1 MPKTSKEFD
10 AFAVL
15 TEKLL
20 KVPHAEIQTRIA
32 RHRGAAAKNPRK
44 RGPKPKHGKRAPAL
58 RATR

>member
-32 RHRGAAAKNPRK
+32 RHRGAAAKNPLK
-44 RGPKPKHGKRAPAL
+44 RGPKPKHG
-58 RATR
+58 

>member
-1 MPKTSKEFD
+1 MPKTSKESD

-32 RHRGAAAKNPRK
+32 RHREAAAKNPHK
-44 RGPKPKHGKRAPAL
+44 RGPKPKHG
-58 RATR
+58 

>member
-20 KVPHAEIQTRIA
+20 KVPHAEIQKRIA
-32 RHRGAAAKNPRK
+32 GESGESLGLVLMH
-44 RGPKPKHGKRAPAL
+44 L
-58 RATR
+58 IATPFVLTVGCILK